1 MNLYDRLIKLQ
12 EIEHAFSEWEAYR
25 HQVTEFII
33 KDTSPEHTLAICG
46 AGRCNDLDLERL
58 TKHFKQVIL
67 VDKDVPSMEA
77 ARYRYNL
84 EKDSNLKMQVADFV
98 GIGDD
103 AYRDY
108 VDTLI
113 EAVRK
118 KGIQTDLEDLVKL
131 ALKQLQSLEG
141 QIPTTPVELG
151 IASCDVIVALGVHS
165 QLLNML
171 EWIWTI
177 VLETIRQ
184 EEVSVRDKIKMM
196 NRLAIEKFNDTLFR
210 HAKKQLVMGFEVGR
224 AGQEGSIQGAIQGL
238 EDMSHYEA
246 SGEVQGVDTLEVQ
259 WPFDEKQNKMYY
271 MQIKKF
277 SLGRD

>member
-141 QIPTTPVELG
+141 QILTTPVELG

>member
-1 MNLYDRLIKLQ
+1 
-12 EIEHAFSEWEAYR
+12 
-25 HQVTEFII
+25 
-33 KDTSPEHTLAICG
+33 
-46 AGRCNDLDLERL
+46 
-58 TKHFKQVIL
+58 
-67 VDKDVPSMEA
+67 
-77 ARYRYNL
+77 
-84 EKDSNLKMQVADFV
+84 
-98 GIGDD
+98 
-103 AYRDY
+103 
-108 VDTLI
+108 
-113 EAVRK
+113 
-118 KGIQTDLEDLVKL
+118 
-131 ALKQLQSLEG
+131 LKQLQSLEG
-141 QIPTTPVELG
+141 QILTTPVELG

>member
-84 EKDSNLKMQVADFV
+84 EKDPNLKMQVADFV

-141 QIPTTPVELG
+141 QILTTPVELG